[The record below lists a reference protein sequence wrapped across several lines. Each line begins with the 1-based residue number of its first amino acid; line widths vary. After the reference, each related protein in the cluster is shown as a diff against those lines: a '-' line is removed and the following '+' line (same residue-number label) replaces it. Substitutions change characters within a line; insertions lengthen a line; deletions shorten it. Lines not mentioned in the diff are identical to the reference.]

1 MTRRNFH
8 RLPPASCLLAAHI
21 SDLFFPIILIL
32 PVLRAVG
39 HGHTMMSF
47 RYCTMCHLTRWIC
60 VARGTRKYSGICSC
74 TRMANNELTL
84 HRAVC
89 ESHNTYPTKPKWNA
103 FSTEILLC
111 RIPKMPTVTS
121 MPSATRGSVRKGKS
135 ECKETVFKLPY
146 CSKFYIN
153 MSPCEHI
160 FGTPHRAL

>member
-1 MTRRNFH
+1 MTRRNFR
-8 RLPPASCLLAAHI
+8 RLPPASWLHTFQT
-21 SDLFFPIILIL
+21 FFLPIILIL

-39 HGHTMMSF
+39 HGHTMTSF
-47 RYCTMCHLTRWIC
+47 WYWIMNHPTGWVH
-60 VARGTRKYSGICSC
+60 VARGTSKYSGIWSC

-89 ESHNTYPTKPKWNA
+89 EPHNTYPTKPKWNA

-111 RIPKMPTVTS
+111 RIPKMLTVTPV
-121 MPSATRGSVRKGKS
+121 PSATKGSVMKGKS
-135 ECKETVFKLPY
+135 ECKEAVFKLPY